1 MSQHIWSTGDTFELI
16 RLYEAN
22 TLLWDSTH
30 WEYSNKE
37 AKTEI
42 IKSIAVNINV
52 DPDEVIRKLH
62 NLRCQ
67 LCQEI
72 KRAKKQKKF
81 KYDEV
86 PASSWRYFP
95 ALKFLIPSVIN
106 RSKMRKLEREP
117 NGTNTEEYI
126 NLDKI
131 EERDEKKVPA
141 KFLNSNCNEES
152 RYSLRFLPKVL
163 DEERNTMEYTN
174 LDKIEER
181 DEKVPVKY
189 FNSNCNEES
198 KYSLRFLPKAPD
210 EERNTMEYKNLDEI
224 EERHEKKIPAKFLN
238 SSYNEELK
246 HPLRF
251 LPKIQDEDDRFGE
264 YVALELHSLR
274 SEASKRRLKSEI
286 RKAICRIAD
295 LDDAELLIPTAPSD
309 PLSLYSPS
317 SSKYSH
323 MCQITNVKSENV

>member
-67 LCQEI
+67 
-72 KRAKKQKKF
+72 
-81 KYDEV
+81 
-86 PASSWRYFP
+86 
-95 ALKFLIPSVIN
+95 
-106 RSKMRKLEREP
+106 KLEREP